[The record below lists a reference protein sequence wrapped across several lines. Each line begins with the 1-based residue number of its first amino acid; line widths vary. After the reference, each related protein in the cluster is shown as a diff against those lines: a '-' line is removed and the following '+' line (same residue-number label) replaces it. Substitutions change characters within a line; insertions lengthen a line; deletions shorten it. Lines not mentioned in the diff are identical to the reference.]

1 MTTRR
6 LTALALLAG
15 LLCASRAYAQ
25 DPDQEDPEPEVS
37 DAGPEQQPAEPVNP
51 YERMLAVSVTGGL
64 DTPFGVVGGALEFAP
79 VEFLNVYAGGGVSRD
94 GARVAGGLSLR
105 FPVHSTAFGIMSGV
119 AGGPI
124 EWAGHFDE
132 NGEGLERYWE
142 FALFIHAAA
151 YFEYRWDIG
160 IFGRLQLGAEAL
172 VAGDVTECRAP
183 GGELCDTGRDDLL
196 NPIRAWVGLSIG
208 YAFEL

>member
-15 LLCASRAYAQ
+15 LLCASTAYAQ

-37 DAGPEQQPAEPVNP
+37 DAGPEEPTNP

-79 VEFLNVYAGGGVSRD
+79 VEFLNIYAGGGVGRS
-94 GARVAGGLSLR
+94 GARVAGGVSLR
-105 FPVHSTAFGIMSGV
+105 FPIHSTAFGVMTGV
-119 AGGPI
+119 AGGPMD
-124 EWAGHFDE
+124 WDSHAE
-132 NGEGLERYWE
+132 NGPAYHRYWE
-142 FALFIHAAA
+142 FAMFIHAAA
-151 YFEYRWDIG
+151 FFEYRWDIG

-172 VAGDVTECRAP
+172 IGGDVTECRAS
-183 GGELCDTGRDDLL
+183 GDAVCDTARDDLA
-196 NPIRAWVGLSIG
+196 NPIRAWAGLSIG

>member
-6 LTALALLAG
+6 LSALALLAG
-15 LLCASRAYAQ
+15 LLCASTAYAQ

-37 DAGPEQQPAEPVNP
+37 DAGPEEPTNP
-51 YERMLAVSVTGGL
+51 YERLLAVSVTGGL
-64 DTPFGVVGGALEFAP
+64 DTPLGVVGAAVEFAP
-79 VEFLNVYAGGGVSRD
+79 VEFFNIYAGGGVSRD

-105 FPVHSTAFGIMSGV
+105 FPVHSTAFGFMAGV

-124 EWAGHFDE
+124 SWEGHFDD
-132 NGEGLERYWE
+132 NGLGVHRYWE
-142 FALFIHAAA
+142 FAMFVHAAA
-151 YFEYRWDIG
+151 FCEYRWDIG
-160 IFGRLQLGAEAL
+160 VFGRLQLGSEAL
-172 VAGDVTECRAP
+172 VAGDLTECNSA
-183 GGELCDTGRDDLL
+183 GGGACDESREHLL